1 MVTLEQ
7 ITQARAKLRNITINT
22 PLLPSAQLSDDIGAR
37 AFVKAENAQRAGS
50 FKLRGAYNKITSLD
64 AAEQQRGIIAHS
76 AGNHAQGVALAGRLV
91 GAPVTVVMPQY
102 APLAKIAATKRFGAQ
117 VILHGQSFDDA
128 GAYAQQL
135 REEHG
140 LTYVHA
146 FDDPLV
152 VAGQGTLG
160 LEVFEALPDVGTI
173 VVPIGG
179 GGLIGGVATVAR
191 ALKPNTRIIGVQ
203 AEGCPSIRLSLAAG
217 MPVVVPE
224 ARTIADG
231 IAVKKPGG
239 VTLPLIRDLV
249 DDIVTV
255 DEDEIARGIVY
266 ALQTLRQV
274 SEGAGAVGIAAL
286 LSGKIKPRT
295 GETVCVV
302 LSGGNIDPNLLARVI
317 EQVLVQQGRYI
328 VLHTSVPD
336 RPGNLSRV
344 LDFVAGEGA
353 NVIEINHRRA
363 AWQVS
368 VDRTGIEMIL
378 EVRDE
383 QHGRSVVDALNN
395 AGYPVD
401 RVGAGE
407 FPEL

>member
-1 MVTLEQ
+1 
-7 ITQARAKLRNITINT
+7 
-22 PLLPSAQLSDDIGAR
+22 
-37 AFVKAENAQRAGS
+37 
-50 FKLRGAYNKITSLD
+50 
-64 AAEQQRGIIAHS
+64 
-76 AGNHAQGVALAGRLV
+76 
-91 GAPVTVVMPQY
+91 
-102 APLAKIAATKRFGAQ
+102 
-117 VILHGQSFDDA
+117 
-128 GAYAQQL
+128 
-135 REEHG
+135 
-140 LTYVHA
+140 
-146 FDDPLV
+146 
-152 VAGQGTLG
+152 
-160 LEVFEALPDVGTI
+160 VGTI
-173 VVPIGG
+173 VVPVGG

-191 ALKPNTRIIGVQ
+191 ALKPNTRIVGVQ
-203 AEGCPSIRLSLAAG
+203 AEGCPSIRLSLEAG
-217 MPVVVPE
+217 MLVVVPE

-231 IAVKKPGG
+231 IAVKKPGD
-239 VTLPLIRDLV
+239 VTLPLIRNLV

-295 GETVCVV
+295 GEKLCVI
-302 LSGGNIDPNLLARVI
+302 LSGGNIDPNFLARVI

-328 VLHTSVPD
+328 VLHTSIPD
-336 RPGNLSRV
+336 RPGNLSRL

-353 NVIEINHRRA
+353 NVIEVNHRRA

-383 QHGRSVVDALNN
+383 QHGRSVVRALNN
-395 AGYPVD
+395 AGYPVE

-407 FPEL
+407 FPEQ

>member
-1 MVTLEQ
+1 MVTLPQ
-7 ITQARAKLRNITINT
+7 IEQARALLRTVTITT
-22 PLLPSAQLSDDIGAR
+22 PMLPSANLSDDIGAP
-37 AFVKAENAQRAGS
+37 AFVKAENTQRAGS
-50 FKLRGAYNKITSLD
+50 FKLRGAYNKIKSLPAD
-64 AAEQQRGIIAHS
+64 ALQRGIIAHS
-76 AGNHAQGVALAGRLV
+76 AGNHAQGVALAGQLV
-91 GAPVTVVMPQY
+91 GVPVTVVMPKY

-117 VILHGQSFDDA
+117 VILHGESFDDA

-135 REEHG
+135 RDEG
-140 LTYVHA
+140 NLTYVHA

-160 LEVFEALPDVGTI
+160 LEIFDALPNVGTI

-191 ALKPNTRIIGVQ
+191 ALKPNTRIVGVQ

-231 IAVKKPGG
+231 IAVKKPGA

-286 LSGKIKPRT
+286 LSGKIKPRAR
-295 GETVCVV
+295 ETVCVI
-302 LSGGNIDPNLLARVI
+302 LSGGNIDPNFLTRVI

-336 RPGNLSRV
+336 RPGNLSRL

-383 QHGRSVVDALNN
+383 QHGRSIVRALNA

-401 RVGAGE
+401 RVGAGQ
-407 FPEL
+407 FPEE

>member
-1 MVTLEQ
+1 MVTLPQ
-7 ITQARAKLRNITINT
+7 IEQARALLRTVTITT
-22 PLLPSAQLSDDIGAR
+22 PMLPSANLSDDIGAP
-37 AFVKAENAQRAGS
+37 AFVKAENTQRAGS
-50 FKLRGAYNKITSLD
+50 FKLRGAYNKIKSLPAD
-64 AAEQQRGIIAHS
+64 ALQRGIIAHS
-76 AGNHAQGVALAGRLV
+76 AGNHAQGVALAGQLV
-91 GAPVTVVMPQY
+91 GVPVTVVMPKY

-117 VILHGQSFDDA
+117 VILHGESFDDA

-135 REEHG
+135 RDEG
-140 LTYVHA
+140 NLTYVHA

-160 LEVFEALPDVGTI
+160 LEIFDALPNVGTI

-191 ALKPNTRIIGVQ
+191 ALKPNTRIVGVQ

-231 IAVKKPGG
+231 IAVKKPGA

-286 LSGKIKPRT
+286 LSGKIKPRAR
-295 GETVCVV
+295 ETMCVI
-302 LSGGNIDPNLLARVI
+302 LSGGNIDPNFLARVI

-336 RPGNLSRV
+336 RPGNLSRL

-383 QHGRSVVDALNN
+383 QHGRSIVRALNA

-401 RVGAGE
+401 RVGAGQ
-407 FPEL
+407 FPEE